1 MHGGIRIVLI
11 AAVIAAA
18 GAGAAALAACGGQA
32 ELDGT
37 RWKLVAWSVS
47 SAAPGDFSITADFAD
62 GRISGSSAVNHYG
75 GSYKADGNGHFS
87 VGSLVST
94 EMAGPPAAMHAE
106 AVFIELLQQARK
118 YRLAGGSL
126 SLMNDSG
133 AELLVF
139 SPRE

>member
-1 MHGGIRIVLI
+1 
-11 AAVIAAA
+11 
-18 GAGAAALAACGGQA
+18 
-32 ELDGT
+32 
-37 RWKLVAWSVS
+37 
-47 SAAPGDFSITADFAD
+47 
-62 GRISGSSAVNHYG
+62 
-75 GSYKADGNGHFS
+75 
-87 VGSLVST
+87 
-94 EMAGPPAAMHAE
+94 MAGPPAAMHAE